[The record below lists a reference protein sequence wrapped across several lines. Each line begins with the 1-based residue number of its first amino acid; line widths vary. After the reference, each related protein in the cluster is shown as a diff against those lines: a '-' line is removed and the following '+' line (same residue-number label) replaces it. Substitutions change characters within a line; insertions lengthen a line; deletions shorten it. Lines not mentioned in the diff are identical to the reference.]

1 MLKFFLA
8 CKALCYNSCH
18 TIFNMAT
25 KAFGAEG
32 IGTNK
37 HNLHE
42 RVKRLHKSVITDGK
56 KLRANKVF
64 LPVEKKAMIPSPTKR
79 KRVNSVHPMPSPPS
93 DLSQPFSDHFDDDE
107 LGLLDSQ
114 SSLGSIQLSQLSQAA
129 CEQSGEDN
137 NLKLRRLDA
146 DVSRIQSR
154 INAAHD
160 ALVNMTKE

>member
-1 MLKFFLA
+1 
-8 CKALCYNSCH
+8 
-18 TIFNMAT
+18 MAT

-79 KRVNSVHPMPSPPS
+79 KRAKSVKSMHSPPPS
-93 DLSQPFSDHFDDDE
+93 DLSQQCSDFDDSE

-114 SSLGSIQLSQLSQAA
+114 SSLGSIQLSQLSQEA

-146 DVSRIQSR
+146 DVSRIQTR
-154 INAAHD
+154 IQ
-160 ALVNMTKE
+160 L